1 MDRVRAII
9 VDDEAPARKRIAELL
24 ERHSNIDIVG
34 QYDCGNDAVLAI
46 QHETP
51 DILFLDIQMPEL
63 DGFQVLEQVGPD
75 TVPVTVFVTAY
86 DQHALKAF
94 EVHALDYLLKPFSDE
109 RFELMLQR
117 ALRQLQT
124 RESEAFSA
132 KLVNVLERYRSTLS
146 VPHSNGGDIE
156 GEELGFLDRI
166 AIKNAGRVSFVPVE
180 EIDRCEAAGVYVRLY
195 VGGKYHLLR
204 ETLANLEKRL
214 DPKRFVRI
222 HRSSIVAIDRIQELL
237 RDKNSRYSVLLKDG
251 TNLRLSQSY
260 KVLLQKA
267 LGQKL

>member
-24 ERHSNIDIVG
+24 ERHSNIEIVG
-34 QYDCGNDAVLAI
+34 QYDCGEDAVLAI
-46 QHETP
+46 QHDTP

-63 DGFQVLEQVGPD
+63 DGFQVLQRVGPD

-117 ALRQLQT
+117 ALRQMQS
-124 RESEAFSA
+124 RESEVLSA
-132 KLVNVLERYRSTLS
+132 KLVNAVEQYRKTLPTQKMS
-146 VPHSNGGDIE
+146 DDSAVGGE
-156 GEELGFLDRI
+156 PGCLDRI
-166 AIKNAGRVSFVPVE
+166 AIKDAGRVSFVSVE

-195 VGGKYHLLR
+195 AGGKYHLLR
-204 ETLANLEKRL
+204 ETLASLEKRL

-222 HRSSIVAIDRIQELL
+222 HRSNIVAIDRIQELQ
-237 RDKNSRYSVLLKDG
+237 RDKHSRYAVLLSDG
-251 TNLRLSQSY
+251 TSLRLSQSY
-260 KVLLQKA
+260 KGILQKK